1 MNETKLSGTAINGT
15 HNSGAHN
22 IAFLGFDGV
31 QLLDLIGPLEAF
43 KLVNTPDGEPRYNTF
58 IVSNKPVF
66 TSGTGVRVVAD
77 KLITDPQYIDT
88 LVVPG
93 GEGTREPEIFRAMKP
108 WLDRQFERTQ
118 RILSI
123 CTGIFLLADQPYL
136 AGREVATH
144 WAFSALLQGR
154 NPQLKV
160 NHERLF
166 IKQGKFYSSAGV
178 LSGIDLALNIIEEDC
193 GVEVAAHVA
202 KYLVTYLKRSGFQ
215 SQFSEPLKFQFTD
228 NSKLKRINKWLIEN
242 LSSPFTI
249 AQLAKSVHISERH
262 LNRLV
267 QGEFHM
273 SASKYVEHIRLEQAK
288 NYLTKPST
296 SIDCVA
302 RQVGFASPD
311 SFRRSFKRKYGIHP
325 TSYSKRFQ

>member
-1 MNETKLSGTAINGT
+1 MSKIP
-15 HNSGAHN
+15 HN

-43 KLVNTPDGEPRYNTF
+43 KLVMTADGEPRYNTF

-66 TSGTGVRVVAD
+66 TSGTGVKVVAD
-77 KLITDPQYIDT
+77 VQLTDTVTIDT

-93 GEGTREPEIFRAMKP
+93 GEGTRRPEIGNAMKS
-108 WLDRQFERTQ
+108 WLDRQFDQAQ
-118 RILSI
+118 RVLSI

-136 AGREVATH
+136 AGKEVATH
-144 WAFSALLQGR
+144 WAFSNMLQSR

-160 NHERLF
+160 NHECLF

-193 GVEVAAHVA
+193 GVDVAAPVA

-228 NSKLKRINKWLIEN
+228 NSKLKRINKWLLEN

-267 QGEFHM
+267 QAEFHM
-273 SASKYVEHIRLEQAK
+273 SARRYIEHIRLEQAK
-288 NYLTKPST
+288 NYLTKSST
-296 SIDCVA
+296 SIDGVA
-302 RQVGFASPD
+302 RQVGFSSPD

-325 TSYSKRFQ
+325 SSYVKRFQ